1 MKKTLLMLLV
11 ATILSVASEK
21 AFAQYEKG
29 DKILNLGIGGGGY
42 GFYGSGFAVGG
53 SFEYGVHEFISV
65 GAQVDFNFYN
75 YGYNFGPSDN
85 YVSLPIAARGSYHY
99 GKHFL
104 TIDKL
109 DLYAGPVLG
118 FSIDGNEY
126 YSGTSIVIGAQ
137 AGARYFFKPALGVF
151 LELSGGSN
159 VIPVKA
165 GVALKF

>member
-1 MKKTLLMLLV
+1 MLLV